1 MGTLKKHLGSS
12 GVAALH
18 YGSQT
23 PVCVGTTD
31 CLVTPFVFDAGGLEW
46 SISLFKL

>member
-1 MGTLKKHLGSS
+1 MGILKKHLGSS
-12 GVAALH
+12 
-18 YGSQT
+18 GSQT